1 MDWFFFMKK
10 SYEIVFVKH
19 FYFILL
25 RQINTILKYPE
36 ASGQHK
42 NTTKTFSL
50 FMNSTTLYE
59 KELSFQADRRKAAVE
74 FIKIIS
80 DLWYDKSIELMLF
93 RNQLIDRNVSDIMN
107 LHEYAGEFVQ
117 KPINVFDTVEIAR
130 AIENL
135 DLPPSRIDIGKLT
148 YEYHL
153 EDNKYH
159 DSRAFVI
166 DKLKNAKNSK
176 DIKPKDVVLYG
187 FGRIGRLLAREMM
200 SKIGKG
206 QQLRLRAIVT
216 RDKNDAVSLEKRA
229 SLLRYDSI
237 HGDFEGSV
245 QADVANNA
253 LIING
258 TTVHIITA
266 NAPEE
271 IDYTKY
277 GIENALLI
285 DNTGAFTTEEA
296 LKRHLVSKGVDKV
309 LLTAPGKGVP
319 NIVYGVNHNEYN
331 PDEVAIFSAASCT
344 TNAITPILK
353 AVEDT
358 LGVVKGHLETIHAYT
373 NDQNLVDNMHKKYR
387 RGRAAALN
395 MVITETGAGSAV
407 AKALPSLTGKL
418 TSNAIRVPVP
428 NGSLVVLNLEVSKET
443 SLENINAI
451 MRSYALEGELVEQI
465 KYSLNNELVSS
476 DIVGT
481 SAPSIYDSNAT
492 IVSGDGKNIVLYVWY
507 DNEYGY
513 SHQVIRLAKYIAKV
527 RRFTYY

>member
-1 MDWFFFMKK
+1 M
-10 SYEIVFVKH
+10 SNI
-19 FYFILL
+19 
-25 RQINTILKYPE
+25 
-36 ASGQHK
+36 S
-42 NTTKTFSL
+42 
-50 FMNSTTLYE
+50 LYE
-59 KELSFQADRRKAAVE
+59 KELAFQADRRKAGVE

-80 DLWYDKSIELMLF
+80 DLWYDKSIELVLF
-93 RNQLIDRNVSDIMN
+93 RNQLIDKNVSEIIN
-107 LHEYAGEFVQ
+107 LHEYAGAFVE
-117 KPINVFDTVEIAR
+117 KPINVFDSVEIAN
-130 AIENL
+130 AIVDL

-153 EDNKYH
+153 EDDKYN
-159 DSRAFVI
+159 DAKAFVI
-166 DKLKNAKNSK
+166 DKLKNAKNYQE
-176 DIKPKDVVLYG
+176 IKPKDVVLYG
-187 FGRIGRLLAREMM
+187 FGRIGRLLARELM

-216 RDKNDAVSLEKRA
+216 RDKNDAVLLEKRA
-229 SLLRYDSI
+229 SLLRYDSV
-237 HGDFEGSV
+237 HGDFNGSV
-245 QADVANNA
+245 IADPENNA
-253 LIING
+253 LLING

-266 NAPEE
+266 NTPEE
-271 IDYTKY
+271 IDYTAF
-277 GIENALLI
+277 GIEDALVI

-296 LKRHLVSKGVDKV
+296 LKRHLSSKGADKV

-319 NIVYGVNHNEYN
+319 NIVYGVNHEDYN
-331 PDEVAIFSAASCT
+331 PDEVNIFSAASCT
-344 TNAITPILK
+344 TNAITPVLK

-407 AKALPSLTGKL
+407 AKALPALAGKL

-428 NGSLVVLNLEVSKET
+428 NGSLVVLNLEVGKNT
-443 SLENINAI
+443 SIEEVNNI
-451 MRSYALEGELVEQI
+451 MKKYALEGDLVEQI

-481 SAPSIYDSNAT
+481 SAPAIFDSNAT
-492 IVSGDGKNIVLYVWY
+492 IVSGDGKNIVMYVWY

-527 RRFTYY
+527 RRYSYY